1 MRIAMLKHIKR
12 IICLITYILM
22 LAIPGTVHAEEA
34 VNSYPEAT
42 VTSINKLNMRS
53 GPGTG
58 YDVVHQLNPQESV
71 YVVDTDNTHA
81 GWAKVLTKDN
91 IKGYVSS
98 KYLSE
103 KQPSQPNSSSDL
115 DDKFYKTISYMFS
128 PLTYLFT
135 ACYLY
140 LIEAS
145 PIVVVL
151 IFFLVGLLETGLIYL
166 LQKKYKDPFY
176 NSAKP
181 AAWTLVIT
189 FLLTRPIYNISLTR
203 TTDEWDMLISV
214 LMLLSTSCLMLHAAW
229 RIQQCGMIMGWKI
242 NPKSKKYNTGRW
254 IGNILWGLLLIP
266 IGKTWFALWENFYYR
281 IPDGWGYWALM
292 FLSFLVINLCI
303 AYLIWPFIVKHL
315 FHIANQGIVHI
326 MSILML
332 GGIAYAEYHILG
344 CSYEGLKFWVG
355 LFILYIQMV
364 NTYKRLWCNIL
375 EHRCPNCHCFAG
387 ICTAVKELGVTRRV
401 SEHTESENPYNIN
414 QHNYNAIVVDAER
427 TTETTTFIRH
437 WVTYHQCTNCFS
449 EWEVHHSEIMGE
461 YTRVIEQKWTEIY
474 FR

>member
-1 MRIAMLKHIKR
+1 MFKHIKY
-12 IICLITYILM
+12 IICLVISILM
-22 LAIPGTVHAEEA
+22 LAVPGIIHAEEA
-34 VNSYPEAT
+34 TSDYPEAI
-42 VTSINKLNMRS
+42 VTSTNKLNMRS

-58 YDVVHQLNPQESV
+58 YDIVHQLNPQESV
-71 YVVDTDNTHA
+71 YVMKADSA
-81 GWAKVLTKDN
+81 LEGWTEVLTKDN

-103 KQPSQPNSSSDL
+103 HQSSQTISSTEF
-115 DDKFYKTISYMFS
+115 DDKFYKTLANVLS

-135 ACYLY
+135 VCYLY

-145 PIVVVL
+145 TVTIIIIFTL
-151 IFFLVGLLETGLIYL
+151 IGLLEAGLIYL
-166 LQKKYKDPFY
+166 LKKKYSSPFY

-189 FLLTRPIYNISLTR
+189 FLLTRPIYNISMTY
-203 TTDEWDMLISV
+203 TISKWDMLISV

-229 RIQQCGMIMGWKI
+229 RIQQCGMIMGMKI
-242 NPKSKKYNTGRW
+242 NPKSRKYNTGRW

-266 IGKTWFALWENFYYR
+266 IGKTWFALWEDFYYR

-292 FLSFLVINLCI
+292 FLGFLVVNLCI
-303 AYLIWPFIVKHL
+303 AYQVWPFIVKYL

-326 MSILML
+326 MSILMI

-344 CSYEGLKFWVG
+344 CSYEGLKFWIG
-355 LFILYIQMV
+355 LFVLFLLTV
-364 NTYKRLWCNIL
+364 NTYGWLWYYIQ
-375 EHRCPNCHCFAG
+375 EHRCANCHRFAG
-387 ICTAVKELGVTRRV
+387 ICTAVKELGITRQV
-401 SEHTESENPYNIN
+401 SQRTESENPWNIN
-414 QHNYNAIVVDAER
+414 QHNYNAIVVDAEK

-437 WVTYHQCTNCFS
+437 WVTYHQCTNCFN

-461 YTRVIEQKWTEIY
+461 YTRVIEQKWTEIF

>member
-1 MRIAMLKHIKR
+1 MLKYIKY
-12 IICLITYILM
+12 IICLATPILM
-22 LAIPGTVHAEEA
+22 LAIPGIIHAEEA
-34 VNSYPEAT
+34 VNKYPEAT
-42 VTSINKLNMRS
+42 VTSTKKLNIRS
-53 GPGTG
+53 GPGTD
-58 YDVVHQLNPQESV
+58 YEIVHQLDPQESV
-71 YVVDTDNTHA
+71 YIMEANSTLE
-81 GWAKVLTKDN
+81 GWTEVLTKDS

-103 KQPSQPNSSSDL
+103 HQSSQMISSTDF
-115 DDKFYKTISYMFS
+115 DDEFYKTLGYVVF
-128 PLTYLFT
+128 PLAYLFT

-140 LIEAS
+140 LIEAI
-145 PIVVVL
+145 PAIIIIIFTL
-151 IFFLVGLLETGLIYL
+151 IGLLETGLIYL
-166 LQKKYKDPFY
+166 LKKKYQNPLY

-189 FLLTRPIYNISLTR
+189 FLLTRPIYNISMTY
-203 TTDEWDMLISV
+203 TISKWDMLISV
-214 LMLLSTSCLMLHAAW
+214 LMLLSTSCMMLHAAW

-242 NPKSKKYNTGRW
+242 NPKSRKYNTGRW

-266 IGKTWFALWENFYYR
+266 IGKTWFALWEDFYYR

-292 FLSFLVINLCI
+292 FFGFLVVNLSL
-303 AYLIWPFIVKHL
+303 AYLIWPFIVKYL

-344 CSYEGLKFWVG
+344 CSYEGLKFWIG
-355 LFILYIQMV
+355 LFVLFLLTV
-364 NTYKRLWCNIL
+364 NTYGWLWYYIL
-375 EHRCPNCHCFAG
+375 EHRCANCHRFTG
-387 ICTAVKELGVTRRV
+387 ICTAVKELGITRQV
-401 SEHTESENPYNIN
+401 SQRTESENPWNIN
-414 QHNYNAIVVDAER
+414 RHTPDAIIKDAEK

-437 WVTYHQCTNCFS
+437 WATYHQCINCLN

-461 YTRVIEQKWTEIY
+461 HTRIIEKKWTEIF